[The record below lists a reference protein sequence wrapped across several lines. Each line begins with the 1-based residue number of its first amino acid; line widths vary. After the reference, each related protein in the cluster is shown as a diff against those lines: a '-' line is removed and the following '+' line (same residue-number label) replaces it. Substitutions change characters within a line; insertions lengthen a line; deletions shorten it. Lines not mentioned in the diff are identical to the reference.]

1 MTNVAEKMGQL
12 IQKLA
17 AGEDIKL
24 EVNMVTG
31 GMRISGVEFTAV
43 EQLELINEFGNDPT
57 MAKLM
62 AQINKTPEAKEVR
75 KAVSFNA
82 GNFEVDADKVAKAFG
97 IKLDSAKHIE
107 KGVEVVVKD
116 AKDREIERLQAEIL
130 KLQLEKAVE
139 EVAVTEEDL
148 TYPAD
153 FYNSFED
160 TDSTVEVKELTDEEI
175 QGLVDSLKVLEVP
188 GGSFVSVR
196 LGDTV
201 AIKLNDGNSITYIA
215 SSDYYIAEVE

>member
-1 MTNVAEKMGQL
+1 MTKVAEKMGQL

-17 AGEDIKL
+17 AGEEAKL
-24 EVNMVTG
+24 EINMATG
-31 GMRISGVEFTAV
+31 DIRISGVEFTGY
-43 EQLELINEFGNDPT
+43 EQLELMTEFGNDPT
-57 MAKLM
+57 LTKLM
-62 AQINKTPEAKEVR
+62 AQINKTTEAKEIR
-75 KAVSFNA
+75 KAVSLNA
-82 GNFEVDADKVAKAFG
+82 GKFEVDADKVSKAFG
-97 IKLDSAKHIE
+97 IKLDSSKHTE

-139 EVAVTEEDL
+139 EVAVTEKDL
-148 TYPAD
+148 TYPTD
-153 FYNSFED
+153 FYNSYED
-160 TDSTVEVKELTDEEI
+160 TDSTVAVKELTDEEI

-188 GGSFVSVR
+188 EGSFVSVR